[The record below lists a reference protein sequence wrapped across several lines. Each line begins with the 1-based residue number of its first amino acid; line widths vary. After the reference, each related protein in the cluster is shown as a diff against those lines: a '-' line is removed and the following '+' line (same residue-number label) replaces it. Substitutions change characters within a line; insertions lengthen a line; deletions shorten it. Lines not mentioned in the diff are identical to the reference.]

1 MEPVCAGGSRAILIW
16 INPDAHARD
25 RVWPQLILVKAAVA
39 PGPESG
45 HRPGH
50 TGLLAMNRPALR
62 SLAIAIAL
70 AASFSTAS
78 AQVQAPAVAPVSVD
92 WNLRLR
98 HEHVDDDAFVHDAD
112 AITLRVRAGLRF
124 RIDEH
129 FGALLE
135 GEGIASAGE
144 DYNSVANGRVA
155 RPAIGDA
162 EGAELNQAW
171 IGWKGAQV
179 SATLGRQRL
188 LFDNQRWIGNVG
200 WRQNEQTFD
209 ALSVDWTIAKAWS
222 ARYAWLDRV
231 HRVAGDHARDPLARE
246 RDLDTHL
253 LELAWKH
260 GVQSLC
266 GYTWLHEDQDAAT
279 ASTRTLGLRSLTNFV
294 RDGRGFALTAEL
306 ARQRDYGN
314 NALDFSH
321 RYWLLEPAYT
331 THDVTYRAG
340 WEHLGGNGRHALQT
354 PLATLHAFNGW
365 ADKFAAG
372 TPAAGLED
380 RYLGAGGK
388 LRDNRW
394 DWAVAFHDYAADAG
408 NTHYGRE
415 WNASLGFPVMKGVRG
430 LVKIA
435 RYDADEF
442 ARDTTKAW
450 LQFEWTR

>member
-1 MEPVCAGGSRAILIW
+1 
-16 INPDAHARD
+16 
-25 RVWPQLILVKAAVA
+25 
-39 PGPESG
+39 
-45 HRPGH
+45 
-50 TGLLAMNRPALR
+50 MNRPALR
-62 SLAIAIAL
+62 KAAIAIAL
-70 AASFSTAS
+70 AVPFSTAY
-78 AQVQAPAVAPVSVD
+78 AQVQAPAAAPVSLD

-112 AITLRVRAGLRF
+112 ATTLRVRAGLRL

-129 FGALLE
+129 FSALLE

-144 DYNSVANGRVA
+144 DYNSGANGRTTW
-155 RPAIGDA
+155 PAISDA

-171 IGWKGAQV
+171 LAWKGARL
-179 SATLGRQRL
+179 STTLGRQRL

-209 ALSVDWTIAKAWS
+209 ALAVDWSIAKDWS

-231 HRVAGDHARDPLARE
+231 HRVNGDQARDRLARE

-253 LELAWKH
+253 LELTWKH
-260 GVQSLC
+260 GAQALSA
-266 GYTWLHEDQDAAT
+266 YAWLHEDQDVAA
-279 ASTRTLGLRSLTNFV
+279 ASTRTLGLRSLTSFV
-294 RDGRGFALTAEL
+294 RDGRGFALTAEF
-306 ARQRDYGN
+306 AQQQDYAN

-321 RYWLLEPAYT
+321 RYWLLEPAFSA
-331 THDVTYRAG
+331 HGVAYRAG

-365 ADKFAAG
+365 ADKFAAT
-372 TPAAGLED
+372 TPATGLED

-394 DWAVAFHDYAADAG
+394 DWALAFHDYAADAG
-408 NTHYGRE
+408 NAHYGRE
-415 WNASLGFPVMKGVRG
+415 WNASLGFPVARGVRG
-430 LVKIA
+430 LVKV
-435 RYDADEF
+435 ADYQADRF

-450 LQFEWTR
+450 VQLEWTR